1 MKQGN
6 SDAMSTASPSTA
18 SPSTASPGT
27 AQPAVLFEERQAG
40 SGRIGIATLN
50 APRTLNGLT
59 LGMVD
64 LLYPRLRQWEDDPDI
79 VAIVLAGA
87 GDRAFCA
94 GGDLHGLYRDMLEN
108 GSAAP
113 QDLVYART
121 FFEREYRLDHA
132 IHHLRTPVLVWG
144 QGFVMGG
151 GIGLMAGASH
161 RIVLPNSRLAMPE
174 ISIGLFPDVGGTW
187 LLARVPMHGGRFLA
201 LTGAQLQA
209 EDAIFAGLADYLLP
223 EGGWTALMNALETT
237 DWPKDVVA
245 RHECLHVL
253 LAGLQQPECGPMGP
267 FQTHIR
273 LIHACCAHAELD
285 ATWTALAALATH
297 PDPWL
302 ARAAQTMLAGAPGS
316 ARLAWTLM
324 QHGHGRSLGEILRME
339 LDAALHCCAEGDLQ
353 EGIRALLIDKDRMP
367 RWSPAT
373 LADVDMAWGEARI
386 RLDWPGAHPLADL
399 A

>member
-1 MKQGN
+1 MKEASSN
-6 SDAMSTASPSTA
+6 SQTSQNAASPA
-18 SPSTASPGT
+18 IF
-27 AQPAVLFEERQAG
+27 FEERQSG
-40 SGRIGIATLN
+40 NGRIGIAVLN

-59 LGMVD
+59 LDMVD
-64 LLYPRLRQWEDDPDI
+64 LLYPRLLQWERDTDI

-94 GGDLHGLYRDMLEN
+94 GGDLHGLYRSMLE
-108 GSAAP
+108 GTGTGTEP
-113 QDLVYART
+113 QRLTYART

-161 RIVLPNSRLAMPE
+161 RVVLPDSRLAMPE

-187 LLARVPMHGGRFLA
+187 LLERVPLRGGRFLA

-223 EGGWTALMNALETT
+223 EDGWTALMSALETT
-237 DWPKDVVA
+237 DWPQDAVA
-245 RHECLHVL
+245 RHECLHTL
-253 LAGLQQPECGPMGP
+253 LAGLQQPAHGHMGP

-273 LIHACCAHAELD
+273 LIHACCAHADLE
-285 ATWTALAALATH
+285 AAWAAIAGLAEH
-297 PDPWL
+297 PDAWL

-324 QHGHGRSLGEILRME
+324 QHGYGCSLGEVLRME

-373 LADVDMAWGEARI
+373 LADADMAWGEARI
-386 RLDWPGAHPLADL
+386 RLDWPDGHPLADL

>member
-1 MKQGN
+1 MKQTKIGTQ
-6 SDAMSTASPSTA
+6 SETSRE
-18 SPSTASPGT
+18 T
-27 AQPAVLFEERQAG
+27 AQPAVFFEEHPAG
-40 SGRIGIATLN
+40 SGRIGVAILN

-59 LGMVD
+59 LDMVD
-64 LLYPRLRQWEDDPDI
+64 LLYPRLLQWEHDPEI
-79 VAIVLAGA
+79 AVIVLAGS
-87 GDRAFCA
+87 GERAFCA
-94 GGDLHGLYRDMLEN
+94 GGDLHGLYRSMLEA
-108 GSAAP
+108 GPAAP
-113 QDLVYART
+113 QEHAYARA

-161 RIVLPNSRLAMPE
+161 RVVLPGSRLAMPE

-187 LLARVPMHGGRFLA
+187 LLERVPLLGGRFLA
-201 LTGAQLQA
+201 LTGAQLRA

-223 EGGWTALMNALETT
+223 EDGWAALMAALEAM
-237 DWPKDVVA
+237 DWPRDVTA

-253 LAGLQQPECGPMGP
+253 LSGLQQPDRGQMGP

-273 LIHACCAHAELD
+273 LIHACCAHADLD
-285 ATWTALAALATH
+285 AAWAAIAALAVH
-297 PDPWL
+297 SDPWL

-324 QHGHGRSLGEILRME
+324 QHGYGRSLGEILRME
-339 LDAALHCCAEGDLQ
+339 LDTALYCCAHGDLQ
-353 EGIRALLIDKDRMP
+353 EGIRALLIDKDHTP

-373 LADVDMAWGEARI
+373 LAQADTAWGEARI
-386 RLDWPGAHPLADL
+386 RLDWPDGHPLAEL
-399 A
+399 E